1 MLVADFHSEYGTELE
16 PAMRVK
22 PWRWFMYRVHGLL
35 AADTRLARHFAAPET
50 PDDEGG

>member
-1 MLVADFHSEYGTELE
+1 
-16 PAMRVK
+16 MRVK
-22 PWRWFMYRVHGLL
+22 PWRWFEDRVHGLL